1 MNEPKNSQFSGQN
14 LNGLLQA
21 VSKKLGIPPEQLR
34 QELESGKFDN
44 ALRNMNGA
52 DAQKF
57 QQAIRNPQIVEK
69 LMSAPQ
75 AKALYEKLTGG
86 KQ

>member
-1 MNEPKNSQFSGQN
+1 MNKKQNGQFDAQN
-14 LNGLLQA
+14 LDGLLQV
-21 VSKKLGIPPEQLR
+21 VSKKLGMPPEQLR
-34 QELESGKFDN
+34 RELESGKFDS
-44 ALRNMNGA
+44 ALQNMNTA

-75 AKALYEKLTGG
+75 AKALYEKLRKG
-86 KQ
+86 K

>member
-1 MNEPKNSQFSGQN
+1 MNEPKNSQFSSQN
-14 LNGLLQA
+14 LNGLLQ
-21 VSKKLGIPPEQLR
+21 VVGKKLGMTPEQLR
-34 QELESGKFDN
+34 HELESGKFDS
-44 ALRNMNGA
+44 ALQNMSGA

-57 QQAIRNPQIVEK
+57 QQAIKNPQIVEK

-86 KQ
+86 KK

>member
-14 LNGLLQA
+14 LNGLLQV

-52 DAQKF
+52 EAQKF
-57 QQAIRNPQIVEK
+57 QQAIRNPQIVDK
-69 LMSAPQ
+69 LMSTPQ

>member
-44 ALRNMNGA
+44 ALRNMSGA

>member
-1 MNEPKNSQFSGQN
+1 MNEKQNSQFSSQN
-14 LNGLLQA
+14 LNGLLQ
-21 VSKKLGIPPEQLR
+21 VVGKKLGMSPEQLR
-34 QELESGKFDN
+34 RELESGKFDH
-44 ALRNMNGA
+44 ALQNMSGS

-75 AKALYEKLTGG
+75 AKALYEKLTRG
-86 KQ
+86 K